1 MQAARLDL
9 PRALGLGEGPLL
21 LSIVGGGGK
30 SSLLFSLGERLPGRV
45 LLTTTTRIF
54 AAQMELAQRVFTLGD
69 PDWREGMAHASGP
82 TLLVGHVE
90 GERAVGVPPE
100 LPQELLEQDEVDWV
114 VVEADGSRMR
124 PTKAPADHEP
134 VIPPKSGHVIVVA
147 GIDALTAPIE
157 EITHRPERVS
167 EITGLPMSERLSPEA
182 LAALL
187 SSSKGGLKNV
197 PPEAEVSVLLNKVED
212 DQQRAWA
219 EEIAEKVLQEKRV
232 HRVLAGRLKPTP
244 TASWQVWSQPD

>member
-1 MQAARLDL
+1 MEATRLEL
-9 PRALGLGEGPLL
+9 TRALGLGREPLL

-30 SSLLFSLGERLPGRV
+30 SSLMFALGEQLPGRV

-69 PDWREGMAHASGP
+69 ANWLEEITQTAGP
-82 TLLVGHVE
+82 MLLVGHVE
-90 GERAVGVPPE
+90 GERAVGVPIE
-100 LPQELLEQDEVDWV
+100 LPQELLEQGRVDWV

-134 VIPPKSGHVIVVA
+134 AIPPESGHVIVVA
-147 GIDALTAPIE
+147 GIDALSAPIE
-157 EITHRPERVS
+157 EIAHRPERIS
-167 EITGLPMSERLSPEA
+167 DITDLPMSDTLSPEA
-182 LAALL
+182 LAKLL
-187 SSSKGGLKNV
+187 SSKRGGLKNI
-197 PPEAEVSVLLNKVED
+197 PPGAQVSVLLNKVED
-212 DQQRAWA
+212 AQQRAAA

-244 TASWQVWSQPD
+244 NTPWQVWSQPD